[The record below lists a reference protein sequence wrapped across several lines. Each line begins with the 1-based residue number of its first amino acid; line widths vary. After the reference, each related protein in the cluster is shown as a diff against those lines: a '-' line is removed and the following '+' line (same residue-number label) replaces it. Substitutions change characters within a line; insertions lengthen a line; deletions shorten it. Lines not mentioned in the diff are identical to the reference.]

1 MASGE
6 DVKLMT
12 GLGLESNIDT
22 FEKDGVFYYHRALQ
36 IGSTKTPVLVLI
48 HGYPQT

>member
-6 DVKLMT
+6 DFKLMT
-12 GLGLESNIDT
+12 GSGLESNIDT
-22 FEKDGVFYYHRALQ
+22 LEKDGVFYYHRGLQ
-36 IGSTKTPVLVLI
+36 NGSTKTPILLLI